1 MVDATLFYIV
11 TGVLLIMIAYQYL
24 AYSSLKKFML
34 EQFDKIAGFM
44 DDQVKVNLYTRQ
56 SLENNAILTGKI
68 TKHIDLRMD
77 QSNREIEEKIRG
89 ILLKAPDERLDRVE
103 ASLKELQDA
112 VDTYNETL
120 LDRAMN

>member
-44 DDQVKVNLYTRQ
+44 DDQVKFNLYTRQ